1 MEITAIHAY
10 WLLSQVSLIHTSQ
23 ELVLSSPS
31 PLLTR
36 LYPKCANLCK
46 IILYISEGPF
56 VVTELRNLLEN
67 VLPASSVE

>member
-1 MEITAIHAY
+1 MIYARVIVLK
-10 WLLSQVSLIHTSQ
+10 LLGFRISLGTYVK
-23 ELVLSSPS
+23 LPVP
-31 PLLTR
+31 R

-56 VVTELRNLLEN
+56 VVTEFRNLLEN